1 MRETKTK
8 SFKLIKNQNTK
19 IEDINKLIVDFEDE
33 IDQKDEYIRKLKQ
46 VIDDK
51 QITLVEEKVVI
62 EKLDFQK
69 LKAPEPEEVRSQ

>member
-1 MRETKTK
+1 MEKYKASVRETKTK

-51 QITLVEEKVVI
+51 
-62 EKLDFQK
+62 
-69 LKAPEPEEVRSQ
+69 

>member
-1 MRETKTK
+1 VEKYKASVRETKTK

-51 QITLVEEKVVI
+51 
-62 EKLDFQK
+62 
-69 LKAPEPEEVRSQ
+69 

>member
-1 MRETKTK
+1 MEKYKASMRETKTK

-51 QITLVEEKVVI
+51 
-62 EKLDFQK
+62 
-69 LKAPEPEEVRSQ
+69 

>member
-1 MRETKTK
+1 MEKYKASVRETKTK

-33 IDQKDEYIRKLKQ
+33 IDQKDDYIRKLKQ

-51 QITLVEEKVVI
+51 
-62 EKLDFQK
+62 
-69 LKAPEPEEVRSQ
+69 

>member
-1 MRETKTK
+1 VEKYKASVRETKTK

-33 IDQKDEYIRKLKQ
+33 IDQKDDYIRKLKQ

-51 QITLVEEKVVI
+51 
-62 EKLDFQK
+62 
-69 LKAPEPEEVRSQ
+69 

>member
-1 MRETKTK
+1 VEKYKASMRETKTK

-51 QITLVEEKVVI
+51 
-62 EKLDFQK
+62 
-69 LKAPEPEEVRSQ
+69 